1 MDQGDQD
8 VETGEDHYINGVVI
22 AAEVDV
28 LQGMLNAIQTP
39 ELISYEATAE
49 DYQEVSVEC
58 HTCDVFSFIAMQVIQ
73 ETQLLAQ
80 NLLKK
85 LRIA

>member
-39 ELISYEATAE
+39 ESISY
-49 DYQEVSVEC
+49 
-58 HTCDVFSFIAMQVIQ
+58 
-73 ETQLLAQ
+73 
-80 NLLKK
+80 
-85 LRIA
+85 